1 MKLNHLTTPN
11 TTDNY
16 KLAIIIIII
25 IIIIIKFLRPNMNE
39 FVSFDQQQTKKPL
52 F

>member
-1 MKLNHLTTPN
+1 MKLNQLTTPN
-11 TTDNY
+11 KTDNY
-16 KLAIIIIII
+16 KLTIIIIIK
-25 IIIIIKFLRPNMNE
+25 KFLRPNMNE